1 MTRLKFSYF
10 LITCVLSIH
19 CLVIA
24 QPGDILKYKEPVTEH
39 GLVFEKETENR
50 FADSSYSNMIQLL
63 NSTGKIQA
71 MQFRL
76 QFNKASDD
84 NTVLIFEDIQKGSD
98 LSDPSWLL
106 DYNVIKGSINKNG
119 SSQDEIYVVLYNL
132 NQNGGLS
139 PGDYKN
145 LFNVNYRVSEIS
157 GFKDNI
163 KSTIKI
169 SHAEASTFNG
179 SAINIKSSR
188 EELKILIKSKK

>member
-1 MTRLKFSYF
+1 M
-10 LITCVLSIH
+10 
-19 CLVIA
+19 
-24 QPGDILKYKEPVTEH
+24 
-39 GLVFEKETENR
+39 VFEKETENR

-119 SSQDEIYVVLYNL
+119 
-132 NQNGGLS
+132 
-139 PGDYKN
+139 
-145 LFNVNYRVSEIS
+145 
-157 GFKDNI
+157 
-163 KSTIKI
+163 
-169 SHAEASTFNG
+169 
-179 SAINIKSSR
+179 
-188 EELKILIKSKK
+188 

>member
-1 MTRLKFSYF
+1 
-10 LITCVLSIH
+10 
-19 CLVIA
+19 
-24 QPGDILKYKEPVTEH
+24 
-39 GLVFEKETENR
+39 
-50 FADSSYSNMIQLL
+50 
-63 NSTGKIQA
+63 
-71 MQFRL
+71 
-76 QFNKASDD
+76 
-84 NTVLIFEDIQKGSD
+84 
-98 LSDPSWLL
+98 
-106 DYNVIKGSINKNG
+106 VIKGSIKKNG